1 PRAPDRSAAGPWHA
15 RPDARA
21 RSRCCPGPPRAAPD
35 SAPTPRNRA
44 PGSCASCRGGR
55 APRGCARR
63 ARANRPPRPAPPRAG
78 PCLPP
83 RPAPPSPSRHP
94 ICTIMLAYRLNCTI
108 CSAGLERP
116 VQRGDLRSVEQRL
129 TILVGTM
136 TGTAQLVADEVADVI
151 KARGIDVKV
160 VPMDGLDA
168 AIFTDGAFLVC
179 SSTYGQGDVPDN
191 AQALFADLE
200 RTRPDLGRVR
210 YGVIGL
216 GDR

>member
-1 PRAPDRSAAGPWHA
+1 
-15 RPDARA
+15 
-21 RSRCCPGPPRAAPD
+21 
-35 SAPTPRNRA
+35 
-44 PGSCASCRGGR
+44 
-55 APRGCARR
+55 
-63 ARANRPPRPAPPRAG
+63 
-78 PCLPP
+78 
-83 RPAPPSPSRHP
+83 
-94 ICTIMLAYRLNCTI
+94 M
-108 CSAGLERP
+108 
-116 VQRGDLRSVEQRL
+116 QRGDLRSVEQRL

-216 GDR
+216 GDRTYAQTFCFGPKRFDTLLQSLGAKRIGEPMLHDASAGTIPEEVALDWIEPWLERFSAERDQAA